1 MSSSVPYDP
10 QDPLTDNP
18 FAEHGSAV
26 SDPSF
31 ARPPENIGEESDEG
45 EEQGEEP
52 EVPTQ
57 TVDTTSDIARSDSGS
72 TGHLSHSSQAS
83 LNSVPKAPGQ
93 HESQVHQQAQP
104 PKQQIDITTILPE
117 RKDTGKFKL
126 VVKVTDLE
134 RIGSS
139 SNKKDNPTV
148 VLDFSSNIPTFR
160 KKNHKK
166 VKKCHQEFINLTK
179 FLRANI
185 PESFIPS
192 LPATYTNYGI
202 NNEEDRVSTIHAY
215 QEWFNRIAADP
226 LILRNEELAFFLE
239 SDYNTYVPINRV
251 KPQVTGLKRKTLK
264 QLSPPYDEVTE
275 LAEFRPLVKA
285 LYVRAQNVQEKL
297 LKASRSRRMLVQEE
311 NDFGQMFGLMDSNE
325 NEHRLYKRYGKVMT
339 AVGDINSIIATMDM
353 ATFYDGLE
361 WIVKDAYVVKETL
374 TDRHFIMRDLIQAQQ
389 NTKAKQEQA
398 RKLRSKRDTNPI
410 KIDDAQRSMKLA
422 NQNEQ
427 ELTVQLQR
435 VTANMLIERNQWVS
449 WYETWLIRSI
459 KDYTLRRIEYE
470 RKKLTLLERVRTEVR
485 RADTN
490 GGLSRLGRHTVS
502 NKDDDISQSVN
513 GDSWT
518 GDKRRHSQKQI
529 DRVSHT
535 EFDKSLNAED
545 QDGSSTE
552 ISASGKT
559 ADGKLSNG
567 SNNTLD
573 ARSAAHMLG
582 ITNFN
587 GR

>member
-10 QDPLTDNP
+10 HDPLVDNP

-26 SDPSF
+26 PEPSF

-45 EEQGEEP
+45 EDHDQEGT
-52 EVPTQ
+52 PTDA
-57 TVDTTSDIARSDSGS
+57 VDTTSYITRGDSG
-72 TGHLSHSSQAS
+72 TTEQGSHSSQAS
-83 LNSVPKAPGQ
+83 LNSVPKAVEQ
-93 HESQVHQQAQP
+93 DTLQSQTQP
-104 PKQQIDITTILPE
+104 QLPKQQIDITTILPE
-117 RKDTGKFKL
+117 RKNPEKYRL

-134 RIGSS
+134 RVGSTT
-139 SNKKDNPTV
+139 NKKDNPTI

-166 VKKCHQEFINLTK
+166 VKKCTQEFANLVK
-179 FLRANI
+179 FLKYSI
-185 PESFIPS
+185 PETFIPS
-192 LPATYTNYGI
+192 IPAPYTNYGI

-215 QEWFNRIAADP
+215 QEWFNRVACDP
-226 LILRNEELAFFLE
+226 LIIRNEEVAFFLE

-251 KPQVTGLKRKTLK
+251 KSHVSGLKRKTLK
-264 QLSPPYDEVTE
+264 QLNPPYDEVTE

-285 LYVRAQNVQEKL
+285 LYIRAQNVQEKL
-297 LKASRSRRMLVQEE
+297 LKSSKSRRFLVQEE
-311 NDFGQMFGLMDSNE
+311 NDFGQRFTMLDSNE

-361 WIVKDAYVVKETL
+361 WIVKDAYSVKERL

-389 NTKAKQEQA
+389 NTKTKQEQA
-398 RKLRSKRDTNPI
+398 RKLRSKRDANPI
-410 KIDDAQRSMKLA
+410 KIDEALRGMKLA

-427 ELTVQLQR
+427 ELTLQLER
-435 VTANMLIERNQWVS
+435 VTANMLIERTQWVS
-449 WYETWLIRSI
+449 WYETWLIKSI

-470 RKKLTLLERVRTEVR
+470 RKKLSLLERVRSEVR

-502 NKDDDISQSVN
+502 SKGDDISQSVN

-518 GDKRRHSQKQI
+518 GDRRRHSQQQI
-529 DRVSHT
+529 ERVSHT
-535 EFDKSLNAED
+535 EFDKSLSAEE
-545 QDGSSTE
+545 QDTASTAGSIGALTTAGK
-552 ISASGKT
+552 ITSASTDK
-559 ADGKLSNG
+559 
-567 SNNTLD
+567 LD
-573 ARSAAHMLG
+573 ARNAAHMLG
-582 ITNFN
+582 ITNFS

>member
-1 MSSSVPYDP
+1 
-10 QDPLTDNP
+10 
-18 FAEHGSAV
+18 
-26 SDPSF
+26 
-31 ARPPENIGEESDEG
+31 
-45 EEQGEEP
+45 
-52 EVPTQ
+52 
-57 TVDTTSDIARSDSGS
+57 
-72 TGHLSHSSQAS
+72 
-83 LNSVPKAPGQ
+83 
-93 HESQVHQQAQP
+93 
-104 PKQQIDITTILPE
+104 
-117 RKDTGKFKL
+117 
-126 VVKVTDLE
+126 
-134 RIGSS
+134 
-139 SNKKDNPTV
+139 
-148 VLDFSSNIPTFR
+148 
-160 KKNHKK
+160 
-166 VKKCHQEFINLTK
+166 
-179 FLRANI
+179 
-185 PESFIPS
+185 
-192 LPATYTNYGI
+192 
-202 NNEEDRVSTIHAY
+202 
-215 QEWFNRIAADP
+215 
-226 LILRNEELAFFLE
+226 
-239 SDYNTYVPINRV
+239 
-251 KPQVTGLKRKTLK
+251 
-264 QLSPPYDEVTE
+264 
-275 LAEFRPLVKA
+275 
-285 LYVRAQNVQEKL
+285 
-297 LKASRSRRMLVQEE
+297 
-311 NDFGQMFGLMDSNE
+311 
-325 NEHRLYKRYGKVMT
+325 
-339 AVGDINSIIATMDM
+339 
-353 ATFYDGLE
+353 
-361 WIVKDAYVVKETL
+361 
-374 TDRHFIMRDLIQAQQ
+374 MRDLIQAQQ

-398 RKLRSKRDTNPI
+398 RKLRSKRDANPI

-552 ISASGKT
+552 ISVGGKT